1 MPGVFDDLFDGL
13 EAPSG
18 RVNIR
23 RDLTQRVA
31 TVMDSAR
38 ASQLYLAFM
47 RGLLSEAEFNAGL
60 EECILEHGMS
70 KAEIEAAFPPD
81 PRHADQLSFNRTSL
95 IATILWQE
103 WQWVGKRR
111 PPGNVRHFWY
121 TNLMYT
127 LMRIMGDKNIP
138 TIFVTYNKV
147 LSTLVRH
154 EGFRYADL
162 NLTSNKSELC
172 EAVFTDSPYP
182 HIILACEKESYHDHL
197 KKLARI
203 FRITFIS
210 LGGQGSYKVYEDLV
224 VDLLNAGIDLQQE
237 FHVLVVSD
245 YDPQGYC
252 IQDTVKAHLE
262 RAGLAH
268 VTVHRVYLRPEHI
281 TEGIVEHH
289 GIPYVWRK
297 NTPQATRGALTLYTE
312 FGRRTGGIYKRQG
325 AWRRFDRNGDGHYDV
340 PVFTDATDGY
350 ELYRVE
356 LDNFRDEVLLELLI
370 DALEPFIDGAD
381 YYYAKAREL
390 WRQAF
395 RRRLPEA
402 AKAVIQEAARRKY
415 GAQRLRMRALR
426 DRLQEKFAELSA
438 DEDTLIEQ
446 AEEDGDVRVD
456 QLQSEIDAIQEE
468 IDRLEGQK
476 AELEAAQEDVQATAA
491 DIRDFL
497 RHIQRLKAG
506 EVVELEHQLE
516 SVEDVLTDYEA
527 AQESALAEEV
537 TSQFHPDRLP
547 IQRIVDFSP
556 RTIRRAP
563 TSRQYRWHRCWGSH
577 PFLSYSGF

>member
-1 MPGVFDDLFDGL
+1 
-13 EAPSG
+13 
-18 RVNIR
+18 
-23 RDLTQRVA
+23 
-31 TVMDSAR
+31 
-38 ASQLYLAFM
+38 
-47 RGLLSEAEFNAGL
+47 
-60 EECILEHGMS
+60 
-70 KAEIEAAFPPD
+70 
-81 PRHADQLSFNRTSL
+81 
-95 IATILWQE
+95 
-103 WQWVGKRR
+103 
-111 PPGNVRHFWY
+111 
-121 TNLMYT
+121 MYT

-147 LSTLVRH
+147 LSALVRY

-224 VDLLNAGIDLQQE
+224 VDLLNAGIDVRQE

-281 TEGIVEHH
+281 TDGIVEHH

-297 NTPQATRGALTLYTE
+297 NTPSTTRAALTLYTQ

-325 AWRRFDRNGDGHYDV
+325 AWCRFNRNGDGQYDV
-340 PVFTDATDGY
+340 PAFTDATDGY

-395 RRRLPEA
+395 RRRIPEA

-415 GAQRLRMRALR
+415 GVQRLRMRGLR

-438 DEDTLIEQ
+438 DEDTLIEKV
-446 AEEDGDVRVD
+446 EEDSNFRVD

-476 AELEAAQEDVQATAA
+476 AELEAAQEDVQETAA

-497 RHIQRLKAG
+497 HHVQRLKAG
-506 EVVELEHQLE
+506 EVVKLEHQLE
-516 SVEDVLTDYEA
+516 TVEDMLTDYEA
-527 AQESALAEEV
+527 AQESALSEEV
-537 TSQFHPDRLP
+537 TSQFDPDRIP
-547 IQRIVDFSP
+547 MQRIVDFSP
-556 RTIRRAP
+556 QRNAVFERARGAGESFEASISFREQQRIEQAAEAEVIQQQEHIRVDLPDLDAEAVQTVEVTLQTVDEAIDQAQAREVEDGHL
-563 TSRQYRWHRCWGSH
+563 TSRMAQLRRYFRDGND
-577 PFLSYSGF
+577 SYDLWEAWQIGEWEDE

>member
-1 MPGVFDDLFDGL
+1 
-13 EAPSG
+13 
-18 RVNIR
+18 
-23 RDLTQRVA
+23 
-31 TVMDSAR
+31 
-38 ASQLYLAFM
+38 
-47 RGLLSEAEFNAGL
+47 
-60 EECILEHGMS
+60 
-70 KAEIEAAFPPD
+70 
-81 PRHADQLSFNRTSL
+81 
-95 IATILWQE
+95 
-103 WQWVGKRR
+103 
-111 PPGNVRHFWY
+111 
-121 TNLMYT
+121 
-127 LMRIMGDKNIP
+127 
-138 TIFVTYNKV
+138 V
-147 LSTLVRH
+147 LSALVRY

-224 VDLLNAGIDLQQE
+224 VDLLNAGIDVRQE

-281 TEGIVEHH
+281 TDGIVEHH

-297 NTPQATRGALTLYTE
+297 NTPSTTRAALTLYTQ

-325 AWRRFDRNGDGHYDV
+325 AWCRFNRNGDGQYDV
-340 PVFTDATDGY
+340 PAFTDATDGY

-395 RRRLPEA
+395 RRRIPEA

-415 GAQRLRMRALR
+415 GVQRLRMRGLR

-438 DEDTLIEQ
+438 DEDTLIEKV
-446 AEEDGDVRVD
+446 EEDSNFRVD

-476 AELEAAQEDVQATAA
+476 AELEAAQEDVQETAA

-497 RHIQRLKAG
+497 HHVQRLKAG
-506 EVVELEHQLE
+506 EVVKLEHQLE
-516 SVEDVLTDYEA
+516 TVEDMLTDYEA
-527 AQESALAEEV
+527 AQESALSEEV
-537 TSQFHPDRLP
+537 TSQFDPDRIP
-547 IQRIVDFSP
+547 MQRIVDFSP
-556 RTIRRAP
+556 QRNAVFERARGAGESFEASISFREQQRIEQAAEAEVIQQQEHIRVDLPDLDAEAVQTVEVTLQTVDEAIDQAQAREVEDGHL
-563 TSRQYRWHRCWGSH
+563 TSRMAQLRRYFRDGND
-577 PFLSYSGF
+577 SYDLWEAWQIGEWEDE